1 MSILCFLSIH
11 LFVCLFVATELSQTV
26 ATSRRDLLSAIVF
39 VAEHP
44 INHNFPF
51 MISQTQSITIFY
63 RSPFMVSQFTFE
75 VKDIS
80 LNHFF
85 KIPNKIKPLH
95 CFSRCNLKF
104 ASSCLCRRCLVV
116 CLFKSRRLSEIEG
129 KFGGIRSFQ
138 TSDGW
143 KLKIS
148 AHLASGISWS
158 FLGAAFIKISLIG
171 ECCLHGSSKHL
182 QIIVQP
188 QTLRLKWNM
197 QTGILFGGLEAFP
210 PWQWNTQIILWTFW
224 IGW

>member
-1 MSILCFLSIH
+1 MSNLCFFLH
-11 LFVCLFVATELSQTV
+11 LFVCLFEAKELSQTV
-26 ATSRRDLLSAIVF
+26 ATSCRDLLSAIVF

-51 MISQTQSITIFY
+51 MINQIQSITVFY

-138 TSDGW
+138 TSD
-143 KLKIS
+143 
-148 AHLASGISWS
+148 
-158 FLGAAFIKISLIG
+158 
-171 ECCLHGSSKHL
+171 
-182 QIIVQP
+182 
-188 QTLRLKWNM
+188 R
-197 QTGILFGGLEAFP
+197 
-210 PWQWNTQIILWTFW
+210 
-224 IGW
+224 